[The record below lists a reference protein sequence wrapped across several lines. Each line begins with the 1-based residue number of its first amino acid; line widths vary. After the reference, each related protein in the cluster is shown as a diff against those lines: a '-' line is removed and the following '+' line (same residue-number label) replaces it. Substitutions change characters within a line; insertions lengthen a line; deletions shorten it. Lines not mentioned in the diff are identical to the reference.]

1 MRQVTA
7 ITTAVAATAAA
18 IIVAISAPTAAVAA
32 PSCTTT
38 TGGTDFYPGAS
49 ASKIY
54 NDRFSQGFDIRLLS
68 THVPQ
73 GVTYLGDTGVHLTSH
88 WNRTS
93 GGDARINAQLWDGT
107 DKGEFDIYETHAGG
121 IAVASGYLFVSGG
134 GNKIRRYSLTNVKNA
149 LATSGVPYLA
159 QSGEQEANG
168 NSFLT
173 AGPGGT
179 VWAGNFDDTTQKS
192 MWEYGVNT
200 DGTLWLKSGPYAVPP
215 RTQGVVVTDTH
226 FIFSTSY
233 GRTNLSYIYVV
244 KRGYGNTW
252 ANATG
257 RCFSAPSMTQGLSKV
272 GTVVYVNYESGSA
285 EYVGARNVIGH
296 THKASLQSLLDLA
309 P

>member
-1 MRQVTA
+1 MKKTTA
-7 ITTAVAATAAA
+7 ITAALGAAAAA
-18 IIVAISAPTAAVAA
+18 IIVAIAAPSAAHAA
-32 PSCTTT
+32 PSCTTS
-38 TGGTDFYPGAS
+38 TGGSVFYPGAS
-49 ASKIY
+49 ASKVY
-54 NDRFSQGFDIRLLS
+54 NDRFSQGFDLRLLS

-73 GVTYLGDTGVHLTSH
+73 GISYFGDMSVHLTSH
-88 WNRTS
+88 WNRTA
-93 GGDARINAQLWDGT
+93 GGRARINAQAWDGV

-121 IAVASGYLFVSGG
+121 IAVASGYLYVSGG
-134 GNKIRRYSLTNVKNA
+134 GQKIRRYNLDNVRTA
-149 LATSGVPYLA
+149 LETTGVPYLA
-159 QSGEQEANG
+159 QSGEQETNG

-192 MWEYGVNT
+192 MWEYSVNG
-200 DGTLWLKSGPYAVPP
+200 DGTLSVKSGPYAVPP

-233 GRTNLSYIYVV
+233 GRTNLSYIFVV

-257 RCFSAPSMTQGLSKV
+257 ACFSAPSMTQGLSRV

-285 EYVGARNVIGH
+285 EYTGARNVINH
-296 THKASLQSLLDLA
+296 VHKASLQSLLDLA